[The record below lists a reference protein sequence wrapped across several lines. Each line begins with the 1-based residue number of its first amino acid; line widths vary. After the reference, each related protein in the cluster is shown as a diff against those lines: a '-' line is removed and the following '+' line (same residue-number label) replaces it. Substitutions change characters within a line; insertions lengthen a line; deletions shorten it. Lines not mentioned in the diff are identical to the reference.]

1 MAAADNREERGVLHL
16 GITKRERRLTIGTK
30 LNALLALLLLASI
43 TSMVWLSTSLFIED
57 NTALIQQ
64 MNSNS
69 ANAMAMRTRELFS
82 NVNGRAQ
89 LLSAIL
95 LAQASPSPDLV
106 KEFFREEP
114 DQLAVYVFR
123 QSFLEA
129 GQGPELIK
137 SAVSEEAAALG
148 DGDGSITLAALT
160 KQKEFSLSRLGKG
173 ENQIAVVNFPNGAA
187 AIAIGLP
194 LMQSGS
200 GITHTLVTLVRHSRF
215 LDVFSENDLVTSF
228 MVDRGGL
235 LIAHPDPARAGAG
248 ESVANLGVVQQL
260 LEGYNNGQT
269 RYLDP
274 LTREARLGAFKTVGF
289 GGLGVVSEVSETK
302 AFEAAEKVKYRSVLM
317 ALVVL
322 CLSFLVGYFFSGTIT
337 WPLILLT
344 EAADR
349 IAEGDFNIHLVP
361 RGRDELATLSN
372 TFNKMAQGLI
382 ERDRVKDVFGRFH
395 NKEIVDKLLSGEVNL
410 GGERREATIFFSD
423 IRGFTGMSES
433 MEPEAVVEM
442 LNEYMTR
449 MVSVIRAHHGVVD
462 KYVGDA
468 IMAIWGVPIGRPDD
482 TANAVRAC
490 LEMRKELAIL
500 NEKRLA
506 RGQVAL
512 KIGMGLN
519 RGSVI
524 AGNIGSNEKME
535 YTVIGD
541 AVNLA
546 SRMESM
552 TKEYGSDLLVSRHV
566 FDQVSSQFVFEQA
579 ENAKMKGKQV
589 EIEVFRVHGYVNEL
603 GQNVLIETPYS
614 RYAEEK
620 SDKGE
625 RTLTDVGVKKD
636 FG

>member
-1 MAAADNREERGVLHL
+1 MT
-16 GITKRERRLTIGTK
+16 IKKRERRLTIGTK

-43 TSMVWLSTSLFIED
+43 TSMVWLSTSLFVED

-64 MNSNS
+64 MNSNT

-82 NVNGRAQ
+82 NVNGRAR

-95 LAQASPSPDLV
+95 LAQSSPNPELL

-114 DQLAVYVFR
+114 DQLGVYVFQQTISDTS
-123 QSFLEA
+123 QSP
-129 GQGPELIK
+129 QLIK
-137 SAVSEEAAALG
+137 SALSEEMTTLG
-148 DGDGSITLAALT
+148 DGDGSITIEVVR
-160 KQKEFSLSRLGKG
+160 KQKDFSLERLSKG
-173 ENQIAVVNFPNGAA
+173 ENQIGVVSFPNGTA

-194 LMQSGS
+194 LMQSGTGFS
-200 GITHTLVTLVRHSRF
+200 HTLVTLIRHSRF
-215 LDVFSENDLVTSF
+215 FDVFSENDLVTSF
-228 MVDRGGL
+228 LVDHKGA
-235 LIAHPDPARAGAG
+235 LIAHPDPARASG
-248 ESVANLGVVQQL
+248 ESVANLGIVQQL
-260 LEGYNNGQT
+260 LEGFNNGQT

-274 LTREARLGAFKTVGF
+274 LSQEARLGAFKTVGF
-289 GGLGVVSEVSETK
+289 GGLGVISEVSEAK
-302 AFEAAEKVKYRSVLM
+302 AFEAAEKVKFRSILM

-322 CLSFLVGYFFSGTIT
+322 CIAFLVGYFFSGTIT

-344 EAADR
+344 EAADK
-349 IAEGDFNIHLVP
+349 IADGNFNIRLVP

-382 ERDRVKDVFGRFH
+382 ERDRVKDVFSRFH

-433 MEPEAVVEM
+433 MQPEEVVEM

-482 TANAVRAC
+482 TANAVMAC
-490 LEMRKELAIL
+490 LEMRKALAEL

-506 RGQVAL
+506 RGSVAL

-552 TKEYGSDLLVSRHV
+552 TKEYGSDLLISRQV
-566 FDQVSSQFVFEQA
+566 YDQVQSQFIFEQA
-579 ENAKMKGKQV
+579 ESARVKGKSGV
-589 EIEVFRVHGYVNEL
+589 IEVFKVQGYVNGE

-614 RYAEEK
+614 TYAEEK
-620 SDKGE
+620 SDKGG
-625 RTLTDVGVKKD
+625 RSAG
-636 FG
+636 